1 MNVLLLGA
9 SGYAGHAAALALRQ
23 AGHAV
28 TALLRTVDAAR
39 ARALQAQQ
47 IRVVAGD
54 LRRPA
59 TYRAELA
66 ACQVCL
72 NCALDFPDPA
82 GTDRLLLETLRGLP
96 SVAGEAKRLLV
107 YTTCGTVYG
116 WVPQRRLD
124 ETTPGNPAHPLH
136 FRMELVQEVFQL
148 DRVRTVVVRPGFL
161 YGQDG
166 RSCFASTWFEQA
178 EMGRV
183 VYGGDPG
190 RGWSWLHVAD
200 LAAAYC
206 CLLATPALDKEIFCL
221 ADQRQPLCLA
231 VARAAAQ
238 AAGCTGPVEQG
249 PALMED
255 GSALFDQNIF
265 LSAAKARRVLGW
277 VPRQPGI
284 LADIDRCY
292 QGWKAAQVRAW
303 AEKE

>member
-9 SGYAGHAAALALRQ
+9 SGYAGYAAALALRQ

-28 TALLRTVDAAR
+28 TALLRTPDAGR
-39 ARALQAQQ
+39 ARSLRARQ
-47 IRVVAGD
+47 IRVVAGN

-72 NCALDFPDPA
+72 HCALDFADPA

-96 SVAGEAKRLLV
+96 PAPGPARRVLV
-107 YTTCGTVYG
+107 YTGCGTAYG
-116 WVPQRRLD
+116 WVPQRLLD

-136 FRMELVQEVFQL
+136 FRLELEQEVFAL
-148 DRVRTVVVRPGFL
+148 ETVRTVVVRPGFL

-178 EMGRV
+178 PTGRV
-183 VYGGDPG
+183 VYDGDPG

-206 CLLATPALDKEIFCL
+206 RLLELPALDKEVFCL
-221 ADQRQPLCLA
+221 ADQQQPLCWA

-238 AAGCTGPVEQG
+238 AAGFAGSLVRG

-255 GSALFDQNIF
+255 ESVLVDQNIF
-265 LSAAKARRVLGW
+265 LDAAKARRVLGW
-277 VPRQPGI
+277 APRQPGI
-284 LADIDRCY
+284 LADLHRCY
-292 QGWKAAQVRAW
+292 QGWKASPARPAADKQ
-303 AEKE
+303 

>member
-9 SGYAGHAAALALRQ
+9 SGYAGYAAALALRQ

-28 TALLRTVDAAR
+28 TALLRTPDSAR
-39 ARALQAQQ
+39 AHRLQAKQ

-66 ACQVCL
+66 ACQVCIS
-72 NCALDFPDPA
+72 CALDFLNSTS
-82 GTDRLLLETLRGLP
+82 TDRLLLETLRGLP
-96 SVAGEAKRLLV
+96 FAASETKRLLV
-107 YTTCGTVYG
+107 YTTCGTLYG
-116 WVPQRRLD
+116 WVPQRLLD
-124 ETTPGNPAHPLH
+124 ETTPVNPAHPLH
-136 FRMELVQEVFQL
+136 FRWELEQEVFQL
-148 DRVRTVVVRPGFL
+148 GNVRTVVVRPGFL

-166 RSCFASTWFEQA
+166 RSCVASTWFEQA

-206 CLLATPALDKEIFCL
+206 RLLEHPDLDKEIFCL
-221 ADQRQPLCLA
+221 ADQHQPLCWA
-231 VARAAAQ
+231 VARAATQ
-238 AAGCTGPVEQG
+238 AAGFPGGVERG

-255 GSALFDQNIF
+255 ESALFDQNIF
-265 LSAAKARRVLGW
+265 LSAAKAHRVLGW

-292 QGWKAAQVRAW
+292 QGWKAGQARAGVEQ
-303 AEKE
+303 A